1 MEKYKNL
8 SGQRF
13 GRLLVIERMQNNK
26 HGKSQWRC
34 RCDCGN
40 EVVVVA
46 GNLLSGN
53 TTSCGC
59 YRSELTAKKN
69 KLNATHRKSN
79 TRIYQIWTNMRR
91 RCNSPTCDAYPLY
104 GGRGITVC
112 DTWGKD
118 FTAFQDWALSHGY
131 RENLTIDRIDNDK
144 GYSPENCRWATVK
157 EQNNNRSSNIFCEI
171 DGMRKTL
178 SQWAEYA
185 DLPKYTIYD
194 RWHRGVQGHDLIGP
208 IEKQGER
215 LPIEGCP

>member
-8 SGQRF
+8 SGRRF

-59 YRSELTAKKN
+59 YRSELVAKKN
-69 KLNATHRKSN
+69 KLSTIHGESN
-79 TRIYQIWTNMRR
+79 TRIYQIWVNMRR
-91 RCNSPTCDAYPLY
+91 RCNNPKCDAYPLY

-112 DTWGKD
+112 DTWSKD
-118 FTAFQDWALSHGY
+118 FVAFQDWALSHGY
-131 RENLTIDRIDNDK
+131 QEDLTIDRIDNNK

-157 EQNNNRSSNIFCEI
+157 EQNNNRSSNVFCVI

-178 SQWAEYA
+178 SQWAEYIG
-185 DLPKYTIYD
+185 LPKHEIYE
-194 RWHRGVQGHDLIGP
+194 RWRRGDQGYDLIRPGTRQR
-208 IEKQGER
+208 KR
-215 LPIEGCP
+215 LEI